1 MSKIQLRA
9 NSITELRNLLTENI
23 SFPERLLDSVTG
35 KPLFTPQNIPDGR
48 IFNYETV
55 EKLINERKIPYCDI
69 FRDCRTNAQKSYE
82 MHNFLEDLGVDYNE
96 LQHQIAKN
104 GSVDFE
110 ITIPQETGPS
120 TNGMCHVLI
129 LDVSGSMKTSCLS
142 SEGYFTRLQL
152 VLYAS
157 ILIVKNLQTGDEIS
171 IVTFSDFARVLLPK
185 TVITSINVDEIIR
198 LLMCVTVQSTTNIG
212 SGILLGYQQLIGRI
226 NENFSVHL
234 LTDGINDHPVE
245 HMQRCFN
252 EGNRLVN
259 GKENQFN
266 IYGFSNEVNVDQLVG
281 ISSGANFYF
290 IPEFSMLLTNFVNG
304 FANAC
309 FREPFELNDTDRFI
323 ISELETFI
331 QTLCS
336 LGMNDIQRKTL
347 LDEFVSNIDSIRSPL
362 LTAIKLDFC
371 YSHNSS
377 EGQIE
382 KAIRPEFYKVWG
394 RRYLFSYLCCLKNK
408 ICTNY
413 KDNLSRLF
421 ITPERDLVIDR
432 CEVTIASNPVTNF
445 FTPTPV
451 YVSPV
456 YSTSVSHSTPSQP
469 VAAPILYGSVDC
481 IRGDS
486 LFETTK
492 GLVKIED
499 FTEETIVISEK
510 GHTKISKLV
519 KIMFSGLLFRHKS
532 IALTAYHPVRIGGE
546 DRFPID
552 FLQSEY
558 YNGYVYDVV
567 LENRSHLKSD
577 DIIVAGWAHDEQTG
591 IFKHDY
597 FGTQKVLNDLKSN
610 EFCVEFDPL
619 CVRRDPETGLICGN
633 MMI

>member
-1 MSKIQLRA
+1 MSNIQLRA
-9 NSITELRNLLTENI
+9 NSNVELRNLLTENI
-23 SFPERLLDSVTG
+23 SFPDSLLDSITG
-35 KPLFTPQNIPDGR
+35 KPLFNPHNIPDGR

-55 EKLINERKIPYCDI
+55 ERLINERKIPYCDI
-69 FRDCRTNAQKSYE
+69 FHDCRQNVQKFYE
-82 MHNFLEDLGVDYNE
+82 LTNFLEDLGVDYNE
-96 LQHQIAKN
+96 LVYQITKN
-104 GSVDFE
+104 GLVDFE
-110 ITIPQETGPS
+110 ITSPQETIPS
-120 TNGMCHVLI
+120 SNGMCHVLI
-129 LDVSGSMKTSCLS
+129 LDVSASMNTDCLS

-157 ILIVKNLQTGDEIS
+157 ILIVKSLQSGDEIS

-185 TVITSINVDEIIR
+185 TVITSRNVNEITR
-198 LLMCVTVQSTTNIG
+198 LLMSVTVQLTTNIG
-212 SGILLGYQQLIGRI
+212 SGILLGYAQLLGRI

-234 LTDGINDHPVE
+234 LTDGINDHPLE
-245 HMQRCFN
+245 HMQRCFI

-281 ISSGANFYF
+281 IAPGANFYF

-323 ISELETFI
+323 ISELEIFVER
-331 QTLCS
+331 LCS
-336 LGMNDIQRKTL
+336 LRMNDVQRKAL
-347 LDEFVSNIDSIRSPL
+347 LDQFVSNVDSIRSSL
-362 LTAIKLDFC
+362 LNAIKLDFC
-371 YSHNSS
+371 YSDNSS

-382 KAIRPEFYKVWG
+382 KAIRPDFYRVWG

-413 KDNLSRLF
+413 KDNLPRLF
-421 ITPERDLVIDR
+421 ITPERDSVIDR
-432 CEVTIASNPVTNF
+432 CEITIASNPVTNS
-445 FTPTPV
+445 FTPKTV
-451 YVSPV
+451 YF
-456 YSTSVSHSTPSQP
+456 TSVSHSTQSQP
-469 VAAPILYGSVDC
+469 VAAPTLYGSVDC
-481 IRGDS
+481 IKGDS
-486 LFETTK
+486 LFETTE

-510 GHTKISKLV
+510 GNTKISKLV

-532 IALTAYHPVRIGGE
+532 IALTAYHPVRINGE

-567 LENRSHLKSD
+567 LEDRSHLKSD
-577 DIIVAGWAHDEQTG
+577 DIIVAGWVHNEQTG

-597 FGTQKVLNDLKSN
+597 FGSQKVLNDLKSN